1 MEKLNNIM
9 RTIILCI
16 LTMSSI
22 VFQAQ
27 NREPEAKA
35 LLDQVSAKVNSYEN
49 MVLDFKYVLD
59 NSEENIHQET
69 RGDVTLV
76 GDNYLLNILGI
87 TRIFDG
93 DKLITISPEDEEV
106 TISNYSKEEDK
117 SISVSEMLTFYENGY
132 NYKMDIQQNIR
143 GRKIQFIKLSPI
155 DSTTEIK
162 NILLGIDMQTKHIY
176 KLIQIDSSGTSYTI
190 TVNSFKTN
198 QPISQN
204 LFIFD
209 EEKYINQGYYI
220 NKLE

>member
-1 MEKLNNIM
+1 MNSKNFKTKIVVSIFSLFL
-9 RTIILCI
+9 TI
-16 LTMSSI
+16 SSLK
-22 VFQAQ
+22 AQ
-27 NREPEAKA
+27 NIQS
-35 LLDQVSAKVNSYEN
+35 LLSEVSNKVKSYEN
-49 MVLDFKYVLD
+49 IQIDFKYSL
-59 NSEENIHQET
+59 ENT
-69 RGDVTLV
+69 RENVKQDTRANITLK
-76 GDNYLLNILGI
+76 GDNYVLNMLGV

-93 DKLITISPEDEEV
+93 KTIYTIVPEDEEV
-106 TISNYSKEEDK
+106 TISNYSKEDDK

-176 KLIQIDSSGTSYTI
+176 KLIQIDSSGTNYTI

-209 EEKYINQGYYI
+209 KEKYINQGYYI

>member
-1 MEKLNNIM
+1 MNFKTKIVVSIFSLFL
-9 RTIILCI
+9 TI
-16 LTMSSI
+16 SSLK
-22 VFQAQ
+22 AQ
-27 NREPEAKA
+27 NTQS
-35 LLDQVSAKVNSYEN
+35 LLSEVSNKVKSYEN
-49 MVLDFKYVLD
+49 IQIDFKYSL
-59 NSEENIHQET
+59 ENT
-69 RGDVTLV
+69 RENVKQDTRANITLK
-76 GDNYLLNILGI
+76 GDNYVLNMLGV

-93 DKLITISPEDEEV
+93 KTIYTIVPEDEEV
-106 TISNYSKEEDK
+106 TISNYSKKEDK

-155 DSTTEIK
+155 DSNTEIK

-176 KLIQIDSSGTSYTI
+176 KLIQIDSSGTNYTI

-209 EEKYINQGYYI
+209 KEKYVNQGYYI

>member
-1 MEKLNNIM
+1 MNFKTKIVVSIFSLFLTISNLKAQSIQSLLN
-9 RTIILCI
+9 
-16 LTMSSI
+16 
-22 VFQAQ
+22 
-27 NREPEAKA
+27 E
-35 LLDQVSAKVNSYEN
+35 VSNKVKSYEN
-49 MVLDFKYVLD
+49 IQIDFKYSL
-59 NSEENIHQET
+59 ENT
-69 RGDVTLV
+69 RENVKQDTRANITLK
-76 GDNYLLNILGI
+76 GDNYVLNMLGV

-93 DKLITISPEDEEV
+93 KTIYTIVPEDEEV

-190 TVNSFKTN
+190 TVNSFKTD
-198 QPISQN
+198 QPISQS

-209 EEKYINQGYYI
+209 EERYINQGYYI

>member
-1 MEKLNNIM
+1 MNSKNFKTKIVVSIFSLFL
-9 RTIILCI
+9 TI
-16 LTMSSI
+16 SSLK
-22 VFQAQ
+22 AQ
-27 NREPEAKA
+27 NIQS
-35 LLDQVSAKVNSYEN
+35 LLSEVSNKVKSYEN
-49 MVLDFKYVLD
+49 IQIDFKYSL
-59 NSEENIHQET
+59 ENT
-69 RGDVTLV
+69 RENVKQDTRANITLK
-76 GDNYLLNILGI
+76 GDNYVLNMLGV

-93 DKLITISPEDEEV
+93 KTIYTIVPEDEEV
-106 TISNYSKEEDK
+106 TISDYSKEEDK
-117 SISVSEMLTFYENGY
+117 SISVSEMLTFYEKGY

-155 DSTTEIK
+155 DSNTEIK

-209 EEKYINQGYYI
+209 KEKYINQGYYI

>member
-1 MEKLNNIM
+1 MNSMNFKTKIVVSIFSLFL
-9 RTIILCI
+9 TI
-16 LTMSSI
+16 SSLK
-22 VFQAQ
+22 AQ
-27 NREPEAKA
+27 NTQS
-35 LLDQVSAKVNSYEN
+35 LLSEVSNKVKSYEN
-49 MVLDFKYVLD
+49 IQIDFKYSL
-59 NSEENIHQET
+59 ENT
-69 RGDVTLV
+69 RENVKQDTRANITLK
-76 GDNYLLNILGI
+76 GDNYVLNMLGV

-93 DKLITISPEDEEV
+93 KTIYTIVPEDEEV
-106 TISNYSKEEDK
+106 TISNYSKKEDK

-132 NYKMDIQQNIR
+132 TYKMDIQQNIR

-155 DSTTEIK
+155 DSNTEIK

-176 KLIQIDSSGTSYTI
+176 KLIQIDSSGTNYTI

>member
-1 MEKLNNIM
+1 MNSMNFKAK
-9 RTIILCI
+9 IIVSIFSLFLMI
-16 LTMSSI
+16 SSLK
-22 VFQAQ
+22 AQ
-27 NREPEAKA
+27 NTQS
-35 LLDQVSAKVNSYEN
+35 LLSEVSNKEKSYEN
-49 MVLDFKYVLD
+49 IQIDFKYSL
-59 NSEENIHQET
+59 ENT
-69 RGDVTLV
+69 RENVKQDTRANITLK
-76 GDNYLLNILGI
+76 GDNYVLNMLGV

-93 DKLITISPEDEEV
+93 KTIYTIVPEDEEV
-106 TISNYSKEEDK
+106 TISNYSKEDDK

-155 DSTTEIK
+155 DSNTEIK

-190 TVNSFKTN
+190 IVNSFKTN

-209 EEKYINQGYYI
+209 KEKYINQGYYI

>member
-1 MEKLNNIM
+1 MKSMNFKTKIVVSIFSLFL
-9 RTIILCI
+9 TI
-16 LTMSSI
+16 SSLK
-22 VFQAQ
+22 AQ
-27 NREPEAKA
+27 NVQS
-35 LLDQVSAKVNSYEN
+35 LLSEVSNKVKSYEN
-49 MVLDFKYVLD
+49 IQIDFKYSL
-59 NSEENIHQET
+59 ENT
-69 RGDVTLV
+69 RENVKQDTRANITLK
-76 GDNYLLNILGI
+76 GDNYVLNMLGV

-93 DKLITISPEDEEV
+93 KTIYTIVPEDEEV

-176 KLIQIDSSGTSYTI
+176 KLIQIDSSGTNYTI

-209 EEKYINQGYYI
+209 KEKYINQGYYI

>member
-1 MEKLNNIM
+1 MNSMNFKTKIVVSIFSFFL
-9 RTIILCI
+9 TI
-16 LTMSSI
+16 SSLK
-22 VFQAQ
+22 AQ
-27 NREPEAKA
+27 NIQS
-35 LLDQVSAKVNSYEN
+35 LLSEVSNKVKSYEN
-49 MVLDFKYVLD
+49 IQIDFKYSL
-59 NSEENIHQET
+59 ENT
-69 RGDVTLV
+69 RENVKQDTRANITLK
-76 GDNYLLNILGI
+76 GDNYVLNMLGV

-93 DKLITISPEDEEV
+93 KTIYTIVPEDEEV
-106 TISNYSKEEDK
+106 TISNYSKKEDK

-132 NYKMDIQQNIR
+132 TYKMDIQQNIR

-155 DSTTEIK
+155 DSNTEIK

-176 KLIQIDSSGTSYTI
+176 KLIQIDSSGTNYTI

>member
-1 MEKLNNIM
+1 MNSMNFKAK
-9 RTIILCI
+9 IIVSIFSLFLMI
-16 LTMSSI
+16 SSLK
-22 VFQAQ
+22 AQ
-27 NREPEAKA
+27 NTQS
-35 LLDQVSAKVNSYEN
+35 LLSEVSNKVKSYEN
-49 MVLDFKYVLD
+49 IQIDFKYSL
-59 NSEENIHQET
+59 ENT
-69 RGDVTLV
+69 RENVKQDTRANITLK
-76 GDNYLLNILGI
+76 GDNYVLNMLGV

-93 DKLITISPEDEEV
+93 KTIYTIVPEDEEV
-106 TISNYSKEEDK
+106 TISDYSKEEDK
-117 SISVSEMLTFYENGY
+117 SISVSEMLTFYEKGY

-155 DSTTEIK
+155 DSNTEIK

-176 KLIQIDSSGTSYTI
+176 KLIQVDSSGTSYTI

-209 EEKYINQGYYI
+209 EEKYTNQGYYI

>member
-1 MEKLNNIM
+1 MNFKTKIVVSIFSLFLTFSNLKAQSIQSLLN
-9 RTIILCI
+9 
-16 LTMSSI
+16 
-22 VFQAQ
+22 
-27 NREPEAKA
+27 E
-35 LLDQVSAKVNSYEN
+35 VSNKVKSYEN
-49 MVLDFKYVLD
+49 IQIDFKYSL
-59 NSEENIHQET
+59 ENT
-69 RGDVTLV
+69 RENVKQDTRANITLK
-76 GDNYLLNILGI
+76 GDNYVLNMLGV

-93 DKLITISPEDEEV
+93 KTIYTIVPEDEEV

-209 EEKYINQGYYI
+209 EEKYTNQGYYI

>member
-1 MEKLNNIM
+1 MNFKTKIVVSIFSLFL
-9 RTIILCI
+9 TI
-16 LTMSSI
+16 SSLK
-22 VFQAQ
+22 AQ
-27 NREPEAKA
+27 NIQS
-35 LLDQVSAKVNSYEN
+35 LLSEVSNKVKSYEN
-49 MVLDFKYVLD
+49 IQIDFKYSL
-59 NSEENIHQET
+59 ENT
-69 RGDVTLV
+69 RENVKQDTRANITLK
-76 GDNYLLNILGI
+76 GDNYVLNMLGV

-93 DKLITISPEDEEV
+93 KTIYTIVPEDEEV
-106 TISNYSKEEDK
+106 TISNYSKEDDK

-155 DSTTEIK
+155 DSNTEIK

>member
-1 MEKLNNIM
+1 MNSKNFKTKIVVSIFSLFL
-9 RTIILCI
+9 TI
-16 LTMSSI
+16 SSLK
-22 VFQAQ
+22 AQ
-27 NREPEAKA
+27 NIQS
-35 LLDQVSAKVNSYEN
+35 LLSEVSNKVKSYEN
-49 MVLDFKYVLD
+49 IQIDFKYSL
-59 NSEENIHQET
+59 ENT
-69 RGDVTLV
+69 RENVKQDTRANITLK
-76 GDNYLLNILGI
+76 GDNYVLNMLGV

-93 DKLITISPEDEEV
+93 KTIYTIVPEDEEV

-209 EEKYINQGYYI
+209 KEKYINQGYYI

>member
-1 MEKLNNIM
+1 MNSMNFKTKIVISIFSLFL
-9 RTIILCI
+9 TINSLK
-16 LTMSSI
+16 
-22 VFQAQ
+22 AQ
-27 NREPEAKA
+27 NIQS
-35 LLDQVSAKVNSYEN
+35 LLSEVSNKVKSYEN
-49 MVLDFKYVLD
+49 IQIDFKYSL
-59 NSEENIHQET
+59 ENT
-69 RGDVTLV
+69 RENVKQDTRANITLK
-76 GDNYLLNILGI
+76 GDNYVLNMLGV

-93 DKLITISPEDEEV
+93 KTIYTIVPEDEEV
-106 TISNYSKEEDK
+106 TISNYSKEEDN

-162 NILLGIDMQTKHIY
+162 NILLGIDMQTKHVY

-198 QPISQN
+198 QSISQN

>member
-1 MEKLNNIM
+1 MKLMNFKT
-9 RTIILCI
+9 TIVVSIFSLL
-16 LTMSSI
+16 LTIGSLK
-22 VFQAQ
+22 AQ
-27 NREPEAKA
+27 NPQS
-35 LLDQVSAKVNSYEN
+35 LLSEVSNKVKNYEN
-49 MVLDFKYVLD
+49 IQIDFKYSL
-59 NSEENIHQET
+59 ENT
-69 RGDVTLV
+69 RENVKQDTKANITLK
-76 GDNYLLNILGI
+76 GDNYVLNMLGV
-87 TRIFDG
+87 TRMFDG
-93 DKLITISPEDEEV
+93 KTIYTIVPEDEEV
-106 TISNYSKEEDK
+106 TISDYSKEEDK
-117 SISVSEMLTFYENGY
+117 SISVSDMLTFYENGY

-155 DSTTEIK
+155 DSSTEIK

-209 EEKYINQGYYI
+209 EEKYTNQGYYI

>member
-1 MEKLNNIM
+1 MNSMNFKTKIVVSIFSFFL
-9 RTIILCI
+9 TI
-16 LTMSSI
+16 SSLK
-22 VFQAQ
+22 AQ
-27 NREPEAKA
+27 NTQS
-35 LLDQVSAKVNSYEN
+35 LLSEVSNKVKSYEN
-49 MVLDFKYVLD
+49 IQIDFKYSL
-59 NSEENIHQET
+59 ENT
-69 RGDVTLV
+69 RENVKQDTRANITLK
-76 GDNYLLNILGI
+76 GDNYVLNMLGV

-93 DKLITISPEDEEV
+93 KTIYTIVPEDEEV
-106 TISNYSKEEDK
+106 TISNYSKKEDK

-132 NYKMDIQQNIR
+132 TYKMDIQQNIR

-155 DSTTEIK
+155 DSNTEIK

-209 EEKYINQGYYI
+209 EEKYVNQGYYI

>member
-1 MEKLNNIM
+1 MNFKTKIVVSIFSLFLTISNLKAQSIQSLLN
-9 RTIILCI
+9 
-16 LTMSSI
+16 
-22 VFQAQ
+22 
-27 NREPEAKA
+27 E
-35 LLDQVSAKVNSYEN
+35 VSNKVKSYEN
-49 MVLDFKYVLD
+49 IQIDFKYSL
-59 NSEENIHQET
+59 ENT
-69 RGDVTLV
+69 RENVKQDTRANITLK
-76 GDNYLLNILGI
+76 GDNYVLNMLGV

-93 DKLITISPEDEEV
+93 KTIYTIVPEDEEV

-176 KLIQIDSSGTSYTI
+176 KLIQIDSSGTNYTI

>member
-1 MEKLNNIM
+1 MK
-9 RTIILCI
+9 
-16 LTMSSI
+16 
-22 VFQAQ
+22 
-27 NREPEAKA
+27 
-35 LLDQVSAKVNSYEN
+35 
-49 MVLDFKYVLD
+49 
-59 NSEENIHQET
+59 
-69 RGDVTLV
+69 
-76 GDNYLLNILGI
+76 GDNYVLNMLGV

-93 DKLITISPEDEEV
+93 KTIYTIVPEDEEV

-176 KLIQIDSSGTSYTI
+176 KLIQIDSSGTNYTI

>member
-1 MEKLNNIM
+1 MNFKAK
-9 RTIILCI
+9 IIV
-16 LTMSSI
+16 SI
-22 VFQAQ
+22 FSLFLMISNLKAQ
-27 NREPEAKA
+27 NTKS
-35 LLDQVSAKVNSYEN
+35 LLSEVSNKVKSYEN
-49 MVLDFKYVLD
+49 IQIDFKYSL
-59 NSEENIHQET
+59 ENT
-69 RGDVTLV
+69 RENVKQDTKANITLK
-76 GDNYLLNILGI
+76 GDNYVLNMLGV

-93 DKLITISPEDEEV
+93 KTIYTIVPEDEEV
-106 TISNYSKEEDK
+106 TISNYSKKEDK

-132 NYKMDIQQNIR
+132 TYKMDIQQNIR

-155 DSTTEIK
+155 DSNTEIK

-176 KLIQIDSSGTSYTI
+176 KLIQVDSSGTSYTI

>member
-1 MEKLNNIM
+1 MNSKNFKTKIVVSIFSLFL
-9 RTIILCI
+9 TI
-16 LTMSSI
+16 SSLK
-22 VFQAQ
+22 AQ
-27 NREPEAKA
+27 NIQS
-35 LLDQVSAKVNSYEN
+35 LLSEVSNKVKSYEN
-49 MVLDFKYVLD
+49 IQIDFKYSL
-59 NSEENIHQET
+59 ENT
-69 RGDVTLV
+69 RENVKQDTRANITLK
-76 GDNYLLNILGI
+76 GDNYVLNMLGV

-93 DKLITISPEDEEV
+93 KTIYTIVPEDEEV
-106 TISNYSKEEDK
+106 TISNYSKEDDK

-209 EEKYINQGYYI
+209 KEKYINQGYYI

>member
-1 MEKLNNIM
+1 MNFKTKIVVSIFSLFLTISNLKAQSIQSLLN
-9 RTIILCI
+9 
-16 LTMSSI
+16 
-22 VFQAQ
+22 
-27 NREPEAKA
+27 E
-35 LLDQVSAKVNSYEN
+35 VSNKVKSYEN
-49 MVLDFKYVLD
+49 IQIDFKYSL
-59 NSEENIHQET
+59 ENT
-69 RGDVTLV
+69 RENVKQDTRANITLK
-76 GDNYLLNILGI
+76 GDNYVLNMLGV

-93 DKLITISPEDEEV
+93 KTIYTIVPEDEEV

-155 DSTTEIK
+155 DSTKEIK

-176 KLIQIDSSGTSYTI
+176 KLIQIDSSGTNYTI

>member
-1 MEKLNNIM
+1 MNFKAK
-9 RTIILCI
+9 IIVSIFSLFLMI
-16 LTMSSI
+16 SSLK
-22 VFQAQ
+22 AQ
-27 NREPEAKA
+27 NTQS
-35 LLDQVSAKVNSYEN
+35 LLSEVSNKVKSYEN
-49 MVLDFKYVLD
+49 IQIDFKYSL
-59 NSEENIHQET
+59 ENT
-69 RGDVTLV
+69 RENVKQDTKANITLK
-76 GDNYLLNILGI
+76 GDNYVLNMLGV

-93 DKLITISPEDEEV
+93 KTIYTIVPEDEEV
-106 TISNYSKEEDK
+106 TISDYSKEEDK
-117 SISVSEMLTFYENGY
+117 SISVSEMLTFYEKGY

-143 GRKIQFIKLSPI
+143 GRKIQFIKLNPI
-155 DSTTEIK
+155 DSNTEIK

>member
-1 MEKLNNIM
+1 MNSMNFKTKIVVSIFSLFL
-9 RTIILCI
+9 TI
-16 LTMSSI
+16 SSLK
-22 VFQAQ
+22 AQ
-27 NREPEAKA
+27 NIQS
-35 LLDQVSAKVNSYEN
+35 LLSEVSNKVKSYEN
-49 MVLDFKYVLD
+49 IQIDFKYSL
-59 NSEENIHQET
+59 ENT
-69 RGDVTLV
+69 RENVKQDTRANITLK
-76 GDNYLLNILGI
+76 GDNYVLNMLGV

-93 DKLITISPEDEEV
+93 KTIYTIVPEDEEV
-106 TISNYSKEEDK
+106 TISDYSKEEDK
-117 SISVSEMLTFYENGY
+117 SISVSEMLTFYEKGY

-155 DSTTEIK
+155 DSNTEIK

-209 EEKYINQGYYI
+209 KEKYINQGYYI

>member
-1 MEKLNNIM
+1 MNSMNFKAK
-9 RTIILCI
+9 IIVSIFSLFLMI
-16 LTMSSI
+16 SSLK
-22 VFQAQ
+22 AQ
-27 NREPEAKA
+27 NTQS
-35 LLDQVSAKVNSYEN
+35 LLSEVSNKVKSYEN
-49 MVLDFKYVLD
+49 IQIDFKYSL
-59 NSEENIHQET
+59 ENT
-69 RGDVTLV
+69 RENVKQDTKANITLK
-76 GDNYLLNILGI
+76 GDNYVLNMLGV

-93 DKLITISPEDEEV
+93 KTIYTIVPEDEEV
-106 TISNYSKEEDK
+106 TISDYSKEEDK
-117 SISVSEMLTFYENGY
+117 SISVSEMLTFYEKGY

-155 DSTTEIK
+155 DSNTEIK

-176 KLIQIDSSGTSYTI
+176 KLIQVDSSGTSYTI

>member
-1 MEKLNNIM
+1 MNSKNFKTKIVVSIFSLFL
-9 RTIILCI
+9 TI
-16 LTMSSI
+16 SSLK
-22 VFQAQ
+22 AQ
-27 NREPEAKA
+27 NIQS
-35 LLDQVSAKVNSYEN
+35 LLSEVSNKVKSYEN
-49 MVLDFKYVLD
+49 IQIDFKYSL
-59 NSEENIHQET
+59 ENT
-69 RGDVTLV
+69 RENVKQDTRANITLK
-76 GDNYLLNILGI
+76 GDNYVLNMLGV

-93 DKLITISPEDEEV
+93 KTIYTIVPEDEEV

-155 DSTTEIK
+155 DSTKEIK

-176 KLIQIDSSGTSYTI
+176 KLIQIDSSGTNYTI

>member
-1 MEKLNNIM
+1 MNSMNFKTKIVVSIFSLFLTISNLKAQSIQSLLN
-9 RTIILCI
+9 
-16 LTMSSI
+16 
-22 VFQAQ
+22 
-27 NREPEAKA
+27 E
-35 LLDQVSAKVNSYEN
+35 VSNKVKSYEN
-49 MVLDFKYVLD
+49 IQIDFKYSL
-59 NSEENIHQET
+59 ENT
-69 RGDVTLV
+69 RENVKQDTRANITLK
-76 GDNYLLNILGI
+76 GDNYVLNMLGV

-93 DKLITISPEDEEV
+93 KTIYTIVPEDEEV
-106 TISNYSKEEDK
+106 TISNYSKKEDK

-132 NYKMDIQQNIR
+132 TYKMDIQQNIR

-176 KLIQIDSSGTSYTI
+176 KLIQIDSSGTNYTI

>member
-1 MEKLNNIM
+1 MNSMNFKTKIVVSIFSFFL
-9 RTIILCI
+9 TI
-16 LTMSSI
+16 SSLK
-22 VFQAQ
+22 AQ
-27 NREPEAKA
+27 NTQS
-35 LLDQVSAKVNSYEN
+35 LLSEVSNKVKSYEN
-49 MVLDFKYVLD
+49 IQIDFKYSL
-59 NSEENIHQET
+59 ENT
-69 RGDVTLV
+69 RENVKQDTRANITLK
-76 GDNYLLNILGI
+76 GDNYVLNMLGV

-93 DKLITISPEDEEV
+93 KTIYTIVPEDEEV
-106 TISNYSKEEDK
+106 TISNYSKKEDK

-132 NYKMDIQQNIR
+132 TYKMDIQQNIR

-155 DSTTEIK
+155 DSNTEIK

-176 KLIQIDSSGTSYTI
+176 KLIQVDSSGTSYTI

-209 EEKYINQGYYI
+209 EEKYTNQGYYI

>member
-1 MEKLNNIM
+1 MNSMNFKAK
-9 RTIILCI
+9 IIVSIFSLFLMI
-16 LTMSSI
+16 SSLK
-22 VFQAQ
+22 AQ
-27 NREPEAKA
+27 NTKS
-35 LLDQVSAKVNSYEN
+35 LLSEVSNKVKSYEN
-49 MVLDFKYVLD
+49 IQIDFKYSL
-59 NSEENIHQET
+59 ENT
-69 RGDVTLV
+69 RENVKQDTRANITLK
-76 GDNYLLNILGI
+76 GDNYVLNMLGV

-93 DKLITISPEDEEV
+93 KTIYTIVPEDEEV
-106 TISNYSKEEDK
+106 TISNYSKEDDK

-143 GRKIQFIKLSPI
+143 GRKIQFRKLSPI
-155 DSTTEIK
+155 DSNTEIK

-209 EEKYINQGYYI
+209 KEKYINQGYYI

>member
-1 MEKLNNIM
+1 MNFKTKIVVSIFSLFLTISNLKAQSIQSLLN
-9 RTIILCI
+9 
-16 LTMSSI
+16 
-22 VFQAQ
+22 
-27 NREPEAKA
+27 E
-35 LLDQVSAKVNSYEN
+35 VSNKVKSYEN
-49 MVLDFKYVLD
+49 IQIDFKYSL
-59 NSEENIHQET
+59 ENT
-69 RGDVTLV
+69 RENVKQDTRANITLK
-76 GDNYLLNILGI
+76 GDNYVLNMLGV
-87 TRIFDG
+87 TRMFDG
-93 DKLITISPEDEEV
+93 KTIYTIVPEDEEV
-106 TISNYSKEEDK
+106 TISDYSKEEDK

-162 NILLGIDMQTKHIY
+162 NILLVIDMQTKHIY
-176 KLIQIDSSGTSYTI
+176 KLIQIDSSGTNYTI

>member
-1 MEKLNNIM
+1 MNSKNFKTKIVVSIFSLFL
-9 RTIILCI
+9 TI
-16 LTMSSI
+16 SSLK
-22 VFQAQ
+22 AQ
-27 NREPEAKA
+27 NIQS
-35 LLDQVSAKVNSYEN
+35 LLSEVSNKVKSYEN
-49 MVLDFKYVLD
+49 IQIDFKYSL
-59 NSEENIHQET
+59 ENT
-69 RGDVTLV
+69 RENVKQDTRANITLK
-76 GDNYLLNILGI
+76 GDNYVLNMLGV

-93 DKLITISPEDEEV
+93 KTIYTIVPEDEEV
-106 TISNYSKEEDK
+106 TISNYSKEDDK

-176 KLIQIDSSGTSYTI
+176 KLIQIDSSGTNYTI